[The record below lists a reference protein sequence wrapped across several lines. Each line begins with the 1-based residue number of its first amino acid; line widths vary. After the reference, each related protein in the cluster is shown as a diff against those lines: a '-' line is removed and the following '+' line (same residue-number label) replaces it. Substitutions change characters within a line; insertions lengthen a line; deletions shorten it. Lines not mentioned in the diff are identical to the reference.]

1 MLNSKYFNFNRSFK
15 KNEQYSS
22 AKNIVLEILL
32 TININPILK
41 KASIQAINTGK
52 EKELILMLKNNKST
66 SFYFENFKEDLVE
79 KIRNYSF

>member
-22 AKNIVLEILL
+22 AKNIVVEILM
-32 TININPILK
+32 TINLNPILK
-41 KASIQAINTGK
+41 KAAIQATKSGK
-52 EKELILMLKNNKST
+52 EKELILMLKNNNSS

-79 KIRNYSF
+79 KIRNYSC